1 MRDEA
6 SLLRKADG
14 RPKEIVGFW
23 TNITERR
30 QAEEQAARAR
40 EQEVERFELGRSS
53 ERNIA
58 IGLVIAALIVGS
70 SFLLF
75 DKGPLMWGMTI
86 IGLTVFA
93 VGCSLGLIL
102 IWLVVK
108 SGKY

>member
-1 MRDEA
+1 MTT
-6 SLLRKADG
+6 G
-14 RPKEIVGFW
+14 RFSID
-23 TNITERR
+23 
-30 QAEEQAARAR
+30 
-40 EQEVERFELGRSS
+40 LGRQGFDFLVGELNRSS
-53 ERNIA
+53 NRIA
-58 IGLVIAALIVGS
+58 VGLVIAALIVGS
-70 SFLLF
+70 SFLLLA

>member
-6 SLLRKADG
+6 SVLRDAHG
-14 RPKEIVGFW
+14 RPKDIVGFW
-23 TNITERR
+23 TNITERK

-40 EQEVERFELGRSS
+40 EQEVERYGLVRSS
-53 ERNIA
+53 DRNIA
-58 IGLVIAALIVGS
+58 VGTVIAVLIVGS
-70 SFLLF
+70 SFLF
-75 DKGPLMWGMTI
+75 FHEGPLAWGMTV

-93 VGCSLGLIL
+93 VGCSVGLIL